1 MAATV
6 EGLRAYMVD
15 PPDEDYILE
24 TFLQSAISTARS
36 AGIPEFKNNAEYDL
50 FIYALATLRYDNRG
64 LQFAGS
70 YVAAQ
75 GENARDMIN
84 SFVIRLRHA
93 QEDEQLG
100 GDCGE

>member
-15 PPDEDYILE
+15 PPDDDDVLDL
-24 TFLQSAISTARS
+24 FLRSAKSSARE
-36 AGIPEFKNNAEYDL
+36 AGIPDFRNNAEYDV

-75 GENARDMIN
+75 GDNAKAMIDG
-84 SFVIRLRHA
+84 FVLRLRHA
-93 QEDEQLG
+93 KEDDAGDG
-100 GDCGE
+100 GDSE